1 MSMKPDVNKILKE
14 CQWAINKIDDYGFTT
29 MISREFFEDVMELL
43 RGKKQVH
50 RKYDDKDVRK

>member
-1 MSMKPDVNKILKE
+1 MKPDVNKILKE

-50 RKYDDKDVRK
+50 RKYDDDKDVVG

>member
-1 MSMKPDVNKILKE
+1 MKPDVKKILKE
-14 CQWAINKIDDYGFTT
+14 CQWAIDKIDDYGFTT